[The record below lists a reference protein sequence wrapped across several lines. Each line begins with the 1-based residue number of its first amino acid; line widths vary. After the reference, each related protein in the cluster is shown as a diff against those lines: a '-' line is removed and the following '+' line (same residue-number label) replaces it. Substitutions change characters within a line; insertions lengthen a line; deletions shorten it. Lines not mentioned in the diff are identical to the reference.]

1 MMSRGLARKDEQI
14 DWVSK
19 LFTNEM
25 FGRRR
30 EEIRGAFSDR
40 QRSIDALVVPKPK
53 EGAHRDL
60 ANVSQRTIYVESE
73 VHRRPGSLT
82 AAKFSGRLADRQILG
97 FPRSYLNL

>member
-1 MMSRGLARKDEQI
+1 MSRGLARKDEQI

-40 QRSIDALVVPKPK
+40 QRSIDALVASPLPNLVVDWP
-53 EGAHRDL
+53 
-60 ANVSQRTIYVESE
+60 T
-73 VHRRPGSLT
+73 
-82 AAKFSGRLADRQILG
+82 GR
-97 FPRSYLNL
+97 Y

>member
-40 QRSIDALVVPKPK
+40 QRSIDALVSLNPKK
-53 EGAHRDL
+53 GHTEIW
-60 ANVSQRTIYVESE
+60 RTY
-73 VHRRPGSLT
+73 
-82 AAKFSGRLADRQILG
+82 
-97 FPRSYLNL
+97 PRELFM

>member
-60 ANVSQRTIYVESE
+60 ANVTQRIIYVE
-73 VHRRPGSLT
+73 VHRCPGSLT
-82 AAKFSGRLADRQILG
+82 AAKLSGRLADKRILG